1 MKNPIDNVTI
11 DRLDVCL
18 RMCGVQLDRQI
29 IDKVI
34 DLVELI
40 EKKGENTSIDDI
52 SDLQTKWKLL
62 NNKV

>member
-40 EKKGENTSIDDI
+40 EEKGEKTSIDDI
-52 SDLQTKWKLL
+52 SYLQNKWKLL